1 MNKIKSAI
9 MIGAA
14 VLFTACVGGEKVSET
29 ETIKIGGLA
38 PLTGSLAIYGVTTTN
53 GANLAIDEINK
64 NGGILGKKV
73 EYITLDTKG
82 DSTEAVMA
90 YNKLIDRGV
99 SAIIGE
105 ITSKPSLAVAEIA
118 AQDNMP
124 MITPTGT
131 QVDITEA
138 GPSIFRVC
146 FTNPYQGKVLAV
158 LAKERLNADT
168 AAIMINNSSDY
179 SDGIAKAFIEQAD
192 ILGIKITAKEGYAD
206 GDKDFRAQ
214 LTKIAAEQPDVLLVP
229 EYYEQ
234 ASLIAT
240 QAREVGVKAV
250 FIGSDGWDGITKTL
264 DSSSYN
270 AIENSYFT
278 NHFSMQDTAP
288 KIQNFLKSYKDTYN
302 EDPSAFSA
310 LGYDAVYMVKKA
322 VENAGSTNKEAVVDA
337 LKNIEYDGITGYL
350 TFDEHNNPV
359 KAVTILKIRNGEYI
373 FDSKININRQTQFY

>member
-1 MNKIKSAI
+1 MNKIKSVI

-270 AIENSYFT
+270 TIENSYFT

-359 KAVTILKIRNGEYI
+359 KAVTILKITNGEYI
-373 FDSKININRQTQFY
+373 FDSKIK

>member
-270 AIENSYFT
+270 TIENSYFT

-359 KAVTILKIRNGEYI
+359 KAVTILKITNGEYI
-373 FDSKININRQTQFY
+373 FDSKIK

>member
-14 VLFTACVGGEKVSET
+14 VLFTACVGDEKVSET

-322 VENAGSTNKEAVVDA
+322 VEKAGSTNKEAVVDA

-359 KAVTILKIRNGEYI
+359 KAVTILKITNGEYI
-373 FDSKININRQTQFY
+373 FDSKIK

>member
-1 MNKIKSAI
+1 MKKTGKMK
-9 MIGAA
+9 MILAGAA
-14 VLFTACVGGEKVSET
+14 LLFTACGGGTEKSAESDV
-29 ETIKIGGLA
+29 IKIGGIA

-53 GANLAIDEINK
+53 GANLAVQEINAA
-64 NGGILGKKV
+64 GGVLGKQI
-73 EYITLDTKG
+73 EYDVLDTKG

-90 YNKLIDRGV
+90 YNKLIDSGMT
-99 SAIIGE
+99 ALIGE

-158 LAKERLNADT
+158 LAKESLGADT
-168 AAIMINNSSDY
+168 AAVMVNNSSDY
-179 SDGIAKAFIEQAD
+179 SDGIAKAFIEQAEKS
-192 ILGIKITAKEGYAD
+192 GITIVAKEGYSD
-206 GDKDFRAQ
+206 GDKDFKAQ
-214 LTKIAAEQPDVLLVP
+214 LTKIASADPDVLLVP

-240 QAREVGVKAV
+240 QAREVGMRAV
-250 FIGSDGWDGITKTL
+250 FVGSDGWDGIAKTL
-264 DSSSYN
+264 DSSSYA

-278 NHFSMQDTAP
+278 NHFSMQDQAP
-288 KIQNFLKSYKDTYN
+288 KIQQFLKAYKDTYK

-310 LGYDAVYMVKKA
+310 LGYDAVYMVKNAIEK
-322 VENAGSTNKEAVVDA
+322 AGSTEREAVVNA

-359 KAVTILKIRNGEYI
+359 KAVTILKIVNGEYI
-373 FDSKININRQTQFY
+373 FDSKIK